1 MQKFLLNSKLWV
13 KLVEHI
19 GCFLTPPPFPLNISA
34 LQLILPVFCLLHN
47 IGEMESSLSPP
58 RFHVGNPIIFKPE
71 KHTHTKKEGNVR
83 NQPIFMIGLDWVLTH
98 SPRKSFVHFSGS
110 TSPINHSQF
119 RQHHSRTPNGA
130 DFLWTLSY
138 INYLIPHLSPAQHPK
153 LPPFFPSQLF
163 YCIGLH
169 LNACMRKW
177 VVVYICKKRKR
188 WAVSQRFILIHQYP
202 HE

>member
-1 MQKFLLNSKLWV
+1 MEYIISLELAFLKIIDITISHMQKFLLNSKLWV

-34 LQLILPVFCLLHN
+34 LQLILPVFCLLHK
-47 IGEMESSLSPP
+47 IGEMESSFSTTLS
-58 RFHVGNPIIFKPE
+58 RGKPNNLQTR
-71 KHTHTKKEGNVR
+71 KTHTQKKEGNVR

-130 DFLWTLSY
+130 DFL
-138 INYLIPHLSPAQHPK
+138 
-153 LPPFFPSQLF
+153 
-163 YCIGLH
+163 
-169 LNACMRKW
+169 
-177 VVVYICKKRKR
+177 
-188 WAVSQRFILIHQYP
+188 
-202 HE
+202 

>member
-1 MQKFLLNSKLWV
+1 ML
-13 KLVEHI
+13 
-19 GCFLTPPPFPLNISA
+19 LTPPPFPLNISA

-71 KHTHTKKEGNVR
+71 KHTHKKKEGNVR